1 MSRLSDVQIDGQGR
15 RNEQRDRH
23 GTGRVGE
30 KYEAGLKKKGDG
42 LSAFLL
48 AAKLRIDVSRSIQRL
63 AAPRRV
69 ERTARC
75 AARFTPVVKK
85 KKKEKKRKK
94 WYTAVSESG
103 NCIAESMH
111 RNIPP
116 RKLIHGRRE
125 ARELRVSRGIRFRAV

>member
-15 RNEQRDRH
+15 EGTSEGSARD
-23 GTGRVGE
+23 GWGE

-75 AARFTPVVKK
+75 AARFTPVIKKKK
-85 KKKEKKRKK
+85 KKKEKK

-103 NCIAESMH
+103 NCIAESMR